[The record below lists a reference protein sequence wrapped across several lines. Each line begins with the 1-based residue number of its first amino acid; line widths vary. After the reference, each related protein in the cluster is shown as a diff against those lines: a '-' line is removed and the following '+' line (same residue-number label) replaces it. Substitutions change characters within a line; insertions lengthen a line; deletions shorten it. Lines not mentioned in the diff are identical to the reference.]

1 MSQFRSIETYRSAPG
16 GYSLLPFRFE
26 RFGNDEFV
34 LTNAVGEFAF
44 LKREKLDDVVAKR
57 LPPSDPSYVE
67 LRTKHFIKE
76 PGDKASLELLALK
89 TRTKYENL
97 RNFTNLHIFVVTLRC
112 DHSCPYCQVSRRSE
126 SSSEFN
132 MSSETAQRALDL
144 VFRSPNPAIK
154 IEFQGGEPLLNF
166 DLIREIVESA
176 EERNKT
182 AGRDLQFVI
191 ATTLSLLT
199 EDFLHFCRDHQ
210 IYLSTSLDGPEDLHN
225 MNRPRPG
232 NDSYARFADGLR
244 RARDY
249 LGYDSVSALMTTSP
263 ASLNRVKDIIDE
275 YVRLG
280 FNSIFLRNL
289 SPYGFALKTKRYQ
302 AYGSHRWLD
311 FYREGMNYILELNK
325 RGVPFS
331 EQFSSI
337 LLTKMLTSNDP
348 GYVDLMNPAGA
359 GIAAIVFNYDGG
371 VYASDES
378 RMLQEMG
385 DGSFRLGDV
394 HANTYEDIFTSPR
407 LLDALEDSFT
417 LSAPMCSDCAFEPWC
432 GADPVFHHA
441 VFGDVL
447 GRKPESDFCKR
458 TMGAVRYL
466 LETMR
471 SDEEA
476 RNVFRGWV
484 LKC

>member
-1 MSQFRSIETYRSAPG
+1 MSQFKSIEAYRSDLG
-16 GYSLLPFRFE
+16 SYSLLPFRFE
-26 RFGNDEFV
+26 RFGEDEVV

-57 LPPSDPSYVE
+57 LPSSDPSYSE
-67 LRTKHFIKE
+67 LRAKHFLKE
-76 PGDKASLELLALK
+76 PGDAASVELLALK
-89 TRTKYENL
+89 TRTKYQNL

-112 DHSCPYCQVSRRSE
+112 DHSCPYCQVSRQSE
-126 SSSEFN
+126 NKTAFN

-166 DLIREIVESA
+166 DLIREIVVTA
-176 EERNKT
+176 EERNLT
-182 AGRDLQFVI
+182 EGRELQFVI

-199 EDFLHFCRDHQ
+199 DDILRFCRDHK

-225 MNRPRPG
+225 TNRPRPG
-232 NDSYARFADGLR
+232 RDSYARFADGLR

-263 ASLNRVKDIIDE
+263 ASLGRVKEIIDE
-275 YVRLG
+275 YVRQG
-280 FNSIFLRNL
+280 FASVFLRNL
-289 SPYGFALKTKRYQ
+289 SPYGFALKTKSYQ
-302 AYGSHRWLD
+302 AYGSARWLD
-311 FYREGMNYILELNK
+311 FYREGMDYILELNK
-325 RGVPFS
+325 KGIPFT
-331 EQFSSI
+331 EQFSSV

-348 GYVDLMNPAGA
+348 GYVDLMSPAGT
-359 GIAAIVFNYDGG
+359 GIAAVVFNYDGG
-371 VYASDES
+371 IYASDES

-385 DGSFRLGDV
+385 DASFRLGDV
-394 HANTYEDIFTSPR
+394 HTDSYTDIFTSSK

-458 TMGAVRYL
+458 TMGAVQYL

-471 SDEEA
+471 KDEDA
-476 RNVFRGWV
+476 RDIFRGWV
-484 LKC
+484 QKC